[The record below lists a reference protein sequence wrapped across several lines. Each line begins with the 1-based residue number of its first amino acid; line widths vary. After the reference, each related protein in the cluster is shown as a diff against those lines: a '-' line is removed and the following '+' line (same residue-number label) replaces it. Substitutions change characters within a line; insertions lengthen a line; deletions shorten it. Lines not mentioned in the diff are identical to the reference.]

1 MEHHINLPITG
12 MHCENCAALITRHL
26 KKMEGILSADVSI
39 ATEQAAVTFDADS
52 VSEDAIVDKICS
64 LGFDVVDADAESSA
78 RAEEFRRQRLQ
89 FTVGVIF
96 TLPLFLLSM
105 GRDFGVIGGWAHA
118 AWVNGL
124 MFALA
129 APVQFYVGWDY
140 YVGGFKALRNRAA
153 NMDVLV
159 AMGSSVAFLYSVAVA
174 LAVFAGAGELGT
186 HVYFETAA
194 VIITLIK
201 LGKLLEARAKGQTS
215 AALKKLLGLS
225 PKTACLLKNGEEQH
239 LPIAQVTIGDRLLVR
254 PGESIPVDGVVR
266 EGESAV
272 DESIFT
278 GESLPVD
285 KTAGSAV
292 TAATINQ
299 SGLLTI
305 EATRVGSET
314 ALARLIQLVQ
324 ATQQSKAPIQRI
336 ADAVASV
343 FVPVVIGIAFVTFLT
358 WWLLVGEGFTP
369 AMLRLVAVLV
379 IACPCALGLATPTAV
394 MVGTG
399 IGAQRGILFRNTE
412 SLERAGKLS
421 TVVFDK
427 TGTLT
432 RGELTL
438 TDIIVGEGARLQS
451 APTELEGNQKQ
462 GVLLQFAASAERGSE
477 HPIGK
482 AIVGAA
488 AERGI
493 DTIAPSQFTA
503 VAGHGIIAQLE
514 LSSNGASEPTDALS
528 SNEKSEPVGALSK
541 RANVSN
547 EASEPADALSSNGAS
562 EPVGALSKRANVVNG
577 EPEPVGAL
585 SKRANVIIGTP
596 ALLHQ
601 HGISTAGEP
610 LQLEAERLQTEA
622 KTVLWVAIDG
632 KTEGLIAV
640 ADTLKP
646 EAKEA
651 VAELRRLGCKV
662 TMMTGDNRV
671 TAEAIAQAAGIDD
684 VMAELLPED
693 KASAVKKRQTG
704 TDGFVAMVGDGIND
718 APALAQAEVGMA
730 LGTGTDI
737 AMETADLTLM
747 HGELRAVPEAI
758 RLSRVT
764 MRTIRQN
771 LFWAFFYNVLLIPLA
786 AGAFYPL
793 TYLPTML
800 RELHPMLAA
809 FAMAL
814 SSVSVVL
821 NSLRL
826 QRRK

>member
-1 MEHHINLPITG
+1 MEHHITLPVTG
-12 MHCENCAALITRHL
+12 MHCENCATLITRNL

-39 ATEQAAVTFDADS
+39 ATEQAAVTFDAES
-52 VSEDAIVDKICS
+52 VSEDAIVDKIRA
-64 LGFDVVDADAESSA
+64 LGFDVVDADAESTA
-78 RAEEFRRQRLQ
+78 RAEEFQRQRLQ
-89 FTVGVIF
+89 FTVGVVF

-174 LAVFAGAGELGT
+174 LAGDALGT

-225 PKTACLLKNGEEQH
+225 PKTACLLKNGEEEH
-239 LPIAQVTIGDRLLVR
+239 IPIAQVTIGDLLRVR
-254 PGESIPVDGVVR
+254 PGESMPVDGIVR
-266 EGESAV
+266 TGESAV

-285 KTAGSAV
+285 KTVGSEV

-343 FVPVVIGIAFVTFLT
+343 FVPVVIGIAFVTFLA
-358 WWLLVGEGFTP
+358 WWLWVGEGFTP

-412 SLERAGKLS
+412 SLERAGKLA
-421 TVVFDK
+421 TVVLDK

-438 TDIIVGEGARLQS
+438 TDIILREGARVANS
-451 APTELEGNQKQ
+451 PNS
-462 GVLLQFAASAERGSE
+462 LLRLAASAERGSE

-482 AIVGAA
+482 AIVRAA
-488 AERGI
+488 AESGI
-493 DTIAPSQFTA
+493 DTVAPTQFTA
-503 VAGHGIIAQLE
+503 VAGHGIIASVDATPA
-514 LSSNGASEPTDALS
+514 SSG
-528 SNEKSEPVGALSK
+528 GALCK
-541 RANVSN
+541 RA
-547 EASEPADALSSNGAS
+547 D
-562 EPVGALSKRANVVNG
+562 
-577 EPEPVGAL
+577 
-585 SKRANVIIGTP
+585 VIIGTP

-601 HGISTAGEP
+601 HGISAEDTAGESSLSQLCEDAKQ
-610 LQLEAERLQTEA
+610 LQAEA
-622 KTVLWVAIDG
+622 KTVLWVAING
-632 KTEGLIAV
+632 KIEGLIAV

-646 EAKEA
+646 DAKDA

-662 TMMTGDNRV
+662 TMMTGDNRA
-671 TAEAIAQAAGIDD
+671 TAAAIAQAAGIDD

-693 KASAVKKRQTG
+693 KASALQKKQTE
-704 TDGFVAMVGDGIND
+704 TDGLVAMVGDGIND
-718 APALAQAEVGMA
+718 APALAQADVGMA

-747 HGELRAVPEAI
+747 HGELRAIPEAI

-786 AGAFYPL
+786 AGVFYPL
-793 TYLPTML
+793 TFLPMML

-826 QRRK
+826 QWRK

>member
-1 MEHHINLPITG
+1 MEHHITLPVTG
-12 MHCENCAALITRHL
+12 MHCENCATLITRNL

-39 ATEQAAVTFDADS
+39 ATEQAAVTFNTDS
-52 VSEDAIVDKICS
+52 VSEDAIVDKIRA
-64 LGFDVVDADAESSA
+64 LGFDVVDADAESTA
-78 RAEEFRRQRLQ
+78 RAEEFQRQKLQ
-89 FTVGVIF
+89 FTVGVVF

-174 LAVFAGAGELGT
+174 LAGDALGT

-225 PKTACLLKNGEEQH
+225 PKTACLLKNGEEEH
-239 LPIAQVTIGDRLLVR
+239 IPIAQVTIGDLLRVR
-254 PGESIPVDGVVR
+254 PGESMPVDGIVR
-266 EGESAV
+266 TGESAV

-285 KTAGSAV
+285 KTAGSEV

-343 FVPVVIGIAFVTFLT
+343 FVPVVIGIAFVTFLA
-358 WWLLVGEGFTP
+358 WWLWVGEGFTP

-399 IGAQRGILFRNTE
+399 IGAQHGILFRNTE
-412 SLERAGKLS
+412 SLERAGKLA
-421 TVVFDK
+421 TVVLDK

-438 TDIIVGEGARLQS
+438 TDIILREGARVEIALNS
-451 APTELEGNQKQ
+451 
-462 GVLLQFAASAERGSE
+462 LLQLAASAERGSE

-482 AIVGAA
+482 AIVRAA
-488 AERGI
+488 AESGI
-493 DTIAPSQFTA
+493 DTVAPTQFTA
-503 VAGHGIIAQLE
+503 VAGHGIIASVDTTPASSGGE
-514 LSSNGASEPTDALS
+514 LCQ
-528 SNEKSEPVGALSK
+528 
-541 RANVSN
+541 RA
-547 EASEPADALSSNGAS
+547 D
-562 EPVGALSKRANVVNG
+562 
-577 EPEPVGAL
+577 
-585 SKRANVIIGTP
+585 VIIGIP

-601 HGISTAGEP
+601 HGISAEDTVGEP
-610 LQLEAERLQTEA
+610 SLSQLCEDAKQLQAEA
-622 KTVLWVAIDG
+622 KTVLWVAING
-632 KTEGLIAV
+632 KIEGIIAV

-646 EAKEA
+646 DAKDA

-662 TMMTGDNRV
+662 TMMTGDNRA
-671 TAEAIAQAAGIDD
+671 TAAAIAQAAGIDD

-693 KASAVKKRQTG
+693 KASALQKKQTE
-704 TDGFVAMVGDGIND
+704 TDGLVAMVGDGIND
-718 APALAQAEVGMA
+718 APALAQADVGMA

-747 HGELRAVPEAI
+747 HGELRAIPEAI
-758 RLSRVT
+758 RLSRTT

-786 AGAFYPL
+786 AGVFYPL
-793 TYLPTML
+793 TFLPMML

-826 QRRK
+826 QWRK